1 MPQKRK
7 SEGAT
12 MADELTNTPSKRAR
26 NAATKPIVSG
36 NGASSIAGS
45 PQTGEKRKR
54 GRPRKSIEEPIP
66 KPSDEP
72 KRGRGRPRKVLSEAD
87 LAKAAAA
94 AASPAM
100 KRGRGRPRKEPATP
114 STTLKKNGRGRP
126 RKEPGVSSSGTRS
139 KLVANRKSFFPCSG
153 TAAPSST
160 APKKEDGRGRPRKVP
175 ASAPTSPAVPKKD
188 GRGRPR
194 KSLPANGATGIV
206 EPKTEESIVD
216 EEPKPKLNPE
226 PTTNN
231 APLIDTGR
239 SYWLM
244 KAEPE
249 SRLEKGVDV
258 KFSIDDLAAAQ
269 EPEPWDGVRN
279 PVARNIMKEM
289 KQGDYAFFYH
299 SNCKVPGVVGVM
311 EIVKEYSVD
320 ESAFDPKHP
329 YYDPKS
335 SRDAPKWV
343 VVHVEFRRKFDK
355 QVTLSDLKEHAV
367 PGKGLEN
374 LQTLKQSRLSV
385 SSVTPAQWKYILELA
400 GEDPQANA

>member
-1 MPQKRK
+1 
-7 SEGAT
+7 
-12 MADELTNTPSKRAR
+12 MASDK
-26 NAATKPIVSG
+26 V
-36 NGASSIAGS
+36 ASSIDDT

-54 GRPRKSIEEPIP
+54 GRPRKTPEESIP
-66 KPSDEP
+66 KTSDEP

-87 LAKAAAA
+87 LAAAAAA
-94 AASPAM
+94 AASPAS
-100 KRGRGRPRKEPATP
+100 KRGRGRPRKEPGTTKVTP
-114 STTLKKNGRGRP
+114 STTPKKDGRGRP
-126 RKEPGVSSSGTRS
+126 RKEPSN
-139 KLVANRKSFFPCSG
+139 A
-153 TAAPSST
+153 TATPST
-160 APKKEDGRGRPRKVP
+160 APKRKDGRGRPRKVP
-175 ASAPTSPAVPKKD
+175 ASAPTSPAVTTKKD

-194 KSLPANGATGIV
+194 KSLPANGTTSVV
-206 EPKTEESIVD
+206 EPKI
-216 EEPKPKLNPE
+216 EEPIATENPKTIPDSK
-226 PTTNN
+226 TDN
-231 APLIDTGR
+231 ATWNDSGR

-249 SRLEKGVDV
+249 SRMEKGVDV
-258 KFSIDDLAAAQ
+258 KFSIDDLAAAE

-279 PVARNIMKEM
+279 AVARNIMKEM

-311 EIVKEYSVD
+311 EIVKEHSVD
-320 ESAFDPKHP
+320 GSITHSSFVTRPHSLLTFAFSICVAESAFNPKHP
-329 YYDPKS
+329 YYDAKS

-355 QVTLSDLKEHAV
+355 QVTLSDLKTHAQ

>member
-1 MPQKRK
+1 MPPKRK

-12 MADELTNTPSKRAR
+12 MADESANTPSKRAR
-26 NAATKPIVSG
+26 NAATNAVASG
-36 NGASSIAGS
+36 KGTSSTAGS
-45 PQTGEKRKR
+45 PQIGEKRKR
-54 GRPRKSIEEPIP
+54 GRPRKSIEESIP
-66 KPSDEP
+66 EPSDEP

-87 LAKAAAA
+87 LAAAAA
-94 AASPAM
+94 ATASPAA
-100 KRGRGRPRKEPATP
+100 KRGRGRPRKEPGTATATP
-114 STTLKKNGRGRP
+114 STTPKNGRGRP
-126 RKEPGVSSSGTRS
+126 RKEPG
-139 KLVANRKSFFPCSG
+139 
-153 TAAPSST
+153 TAAATSTT
-160 APKKEDGRGRPRKVP
+160 APEKKSRGRPRKVP
-175 ASAPTSPAVPKKD
+175 ASAPTSPAVTKKA

-194 KSLPANGATGIV
+194 KSLPTNGATSVV
-206 EPKTEESIVD
+206 EPKTKANEETEGSLPD
-216 EEPKPKLNPE
+216 EKPKPNTE
-226 PTTNN
+226 STTEFTTDR
-231 APLIDTGR
+231 APLKDTGR

-258 KFSIDDLAAAQ
+258 KFSIDDLAAAKA
-269 EPEPWDGVRN
+269 PEPWDGVRN

-311 EIVKEYSVD
+311 EIVKEHSVD

-355 QVTLSDLKEHAV
+355 QVTLSDLKEHAQ

-385 SSVTPAQWKYILELA
+385 SSVTPAQWKYILQLA
-400 GEDPQANA
+400 GEDPQAKA